1 MLLALLAR
9 RRFSALPNP
18 EEAGKV
24 ASQPPTTANSAPPR
38 PPPQR
43 RPPPVDPRTRRFFIA
58 VGIAAGALQLSSSI
72 GVIMAINTP
81 SEE

>member
-1 MLLALLAR
+1 MLALFPR

-24 ASQPPTTANSAPPR
+24 ASPITEQAPPR
-38 PPPQR
+38 PPPR
-43 RPPPVDPRTRRFFIA
+43 RSPPVDPRTRRFFIA
-58 VGIAAGALQLSSSI
+58 VGIAAGVLQLSSSI
-72 GVIMAINTP
+72 GVLMAINTP